1 MTSPASS
8 TLFGRLS
15 VSQCQC
21 EKSAKCKSAI
31 TANDDD
37 GVGADDDMNSQQ
49 FSDSSEPS
57 PQSLE

>member
-1 MTSPASS
+1 MTSPASL

-15 VSQCQC
+15 VSQCQSG
-21 EKSAKCKSAI
+21 ESAKCKC
-31 TANDDD
+31 ANDND
-37 GVGADDDMNSQQ
+37 GVGADDDVNSQQ